1 MTLVIDSLRSRVNIK
16 HRCTTHKNTHKH
28 PRPHPH
34 YTTHLQDECR
44 ASHVEEPHA
53 SEVASGPLLD
63 HDDAVQHL
71 LLQPLLE
78 EVGMLLMHEHLEGL
92 GGGGL
97 RGGGLKEEG

>member
-1 MTLVIDSLRSRVNIK
+1 MHARTHARTHTHTHTHTHTL
-16 HRCTTHKNTHKH
+16 H
-28 PRPHPH
+28 
-34 YTTHLQDECR
+34 TTHLQDECR

-78 EVGMLLMHEHLEGL
+78 EVGVLLMHEHLEGL

-97 RGGGLKEEG
+97 RGGLRGGG